1 MYCCLYHSKWQFV
14 QFVKHFS
21 VSGGHDKLKL
31 LYDHTAFQFQRYGG
45 ISRYFYELI
54 TRLSTKE
61 DVDINLFQGFHINEY
76 GLSEHKHNFE
86 SYCGYKWKYKKPAT
100 KYMSHIFSMP
110 NKILFDNIYK
120 HTDNFDIY
128 HPTYYMKGLKRN
140 KKTPIVITVYDMIHE
155 LYPNQFSDSGA
166 VIKAKKR
173 AINMADTIIAISE
186 NTKID
191 LIKIYDVPENK
202 IKVVYLANSLQ
213 TSTFQTIDELN
224 RKCKLKRPYILYVG
238 GREEYKNFKA
248 LLDSYVS
255 KFSDSFDLV
264 CFGGGKINND
274 EMKTIDSRIK
284 KSMIQLNGS
293 DDLLASLYKHAF
305 CFVYPSFY
313 EGFGIPPLEA
323 MSMGCP
329 VIASNASS
337 IPEVVGDA
345 AILFDPHSKDELTD
359 AIESLYDESIRN
371 DLIKRGFEQEKKFSW
386 DKMASETLDIYK
398 SIL

>member
-1 MYCCLYHSKWQFV
+1 MKI
-14 QFVKHFS
+14 
-21 VSGGHDKLKL
+21 
-31 LYDHTAFQFQRYGG
+31 LYDHTTFQFQRYGG

-61 DVDINLFQGFHINEY
+61 DVGINLFQGFHINEY
-76 GLSEHKHNFE
+76 GLSEHKQNFE
-86 SYCGYKWKYKKPAT
+86 LYWGHKWKYKKPAT
-100 KYMSHIFSMP
+100 KYMSHIFSIP
-110 NKILFDNIYK
+110 NKILFNNIYS
-120 HTDNFDIY
+120 NAGNLDIY
-128 HPTYYMKGLKRN
+128 HPTYYMKGLKN
-140 KKTPIVITVYDMIHE
+140 YGKTSMVITVYDMIHE
-155 LYPNQFSDSGA
+155 LYPAQFRDSGA

-173 AINMADTIIAISE
+173 AISMADTIIAISE
-186 NTKID
+186 NTKKD

-213 TSTFQTIDELN
+213 SSTFRTIDELN
-224 RKCKLKRPYILYVG
+224 RKYKLKRPYILYVG

-255 KFSDSFDLV
+255 KFSDRFDLV
-264 CFGGGKINND
+264 CFGGGKINNN
-274 EMKTIDSRIK
+274 ELKTIDNRIK
-284 KSMIQLNGS
+284 KNIIQLNGS

-313 EGFGIPPLEA
+313 EGFGISPLEA

-345 AILFDPHSKDELTD
+345 AILFDPHSNDELIN
-359 AIESLYDESIRN
+359 AIESLYVESKKN
-371 DLIKRGFEQEKKFSW
+371 DLIRRGFEQEKKFSW
-386 DKMASETLDIYK
+386 DKMAKETLDIYK

>member
-1 MYCCLYHSKWQFV
+1 M
-14 QFVKHFS
+14 
-21 VSGGHDKLKL
+21 KLKI

-76 GLSEHKHNFE
+76 GLSEHKQNFE
-86 SYCGYKWKYKKPAT
+86 SYWGYKWKYKKPAT
-100 KYMSHIFSMP
+100 KYMSHIFAMP
-110 NKILFDNIYK
+110 NKFLFNNIY
-120 HTDNFDIY
+120 TSAGNFDIY
-128 HPTYYMKGLKRN
+128 HPTYYMKSLKQSG
-140 KKTPIVITVYDMIHE
+140 KTPIVITVYDMIHE
-155 LYPNQFSDSGA
+155 LYPNQFRDSGT

-173 AINMADTIIAISE
+173 AISMADTIIAISE
-186 NTKID
+186 NTKED

-213 TSTFQTIDELN
+213 SPTFKTVDELKHN
-224 RKCKLKRPYILYVG
+224 HKLKLPYILYIG

-248 LLDSYVS
+248 LLNSYVS
-255 KFSDSFDLV
+255 NFSDHFDLV
-264 CFGGGKINND
+264 CFGGPNIKND
-274 EMKTIDSRIK
+274 EFKSINSRIK
-284 KSMIQLNGS
+284 KNIIQLNGS

-313 EGFGIPPLEA
+313 EGFGISPLEA

-345 AILFDPHSKDELTD
+345 AILFDPHSKDELID
-359 AIESLYDESIRN
+359 AIESLYDESKRN

-386 DKMASETLDIYK
+386 DKMANETLDIYK
-398 SIL
+398 SII